1 MEVSVKQERLPEPLG
16 VFVSVPETIL
26 NGCALEH
33 HEIDERE
40 LLDLRRAIETRNR
53 QWMEPPDKRTE
64 RLRVNE
70 TRRRRHANETEE
82 QRKARLARDA
92 QRRREARLQETEEES
107 RARKAKEAAARR
119 HSRQYKRQYLETEA
133 EALIRRRKN
142 AASKRLQRQLM
153 SPEQR
158 AEMRKKGAA
167 RQAEKRRRQQE
178 LKMNS
183 DKVLGQD
190 VIGGQ
195 FEAKDSHGGG
205 TGTGTPKA
213 LAPESVA
220 LRLANSVH
228 HGNFQGLSNGIII
241 PSHLVSGTGGGGIDM
256 KDFNINSGLP
266 PAQFQLHPHQKT
278 YPNPY
283 NYHC

>member
-1 MEVSVKQERLPEPLG
+1 MKQERALNL
-16 VFVSVPETIL
+16 FVVPESIL
-26 NGCALEH
+26 DGCVLEDEHHGIDALE
-33 HEIDERE
+33 
-40 LLDLRRAIETRNR
+40 LRRVIETRNR
-53 QWMEPPDKRTE
+53 HWMEPSEKETE

-133 EALIRRRKN
+133 EAMLRRRKN

-153 SPEQR
+153 TPEQR
-158 AEMRKKGAA
+158 ADMRRKGAA

-178 LKMNS
+178 MKINS

-190 VIGGQ
+190 SMGAQ
-195 FEAKDSHGGG
+195 FDSKDCGA
-205 TGTGTPKA
+205 PKA
-213 LAPESVA
+213 EPVT
-220 LRLANSVH
+220 LRLTNPVH
-228 HGNFQGLSNGIII
+228 HGSFQGLSSGIIL
-241 PSHLVSGTGGGGIDM
+241 PSHLVSGGAIDM
-256 KDFNINSGLP
+256 KDFNVGLP
-266 PAQFQLHPHQKT
+266 PTTQFQLHPHQKT